1 MQAARDIS
9 GWLRFEETMKVLII
23 DDEPD
28 VIEVVNLC
36 FNLRWPEAEVIAA
49 GTGEEGL
56 TCVEEQKPDLILL
69 DIMLPDTDGFQM
81 CQEIR
86 RFSDVPIVMLSARAG
101 EVDKVRGLEMGA
113 DDYVTKPFSHL
124 ELLARV
130 RAVLRRYESQLPA
143 VGEVFES
150 GDLRVDY
157 ASRTVSIAGRT
168 VRLTPTEYSLLFH
181 LTRNAGRVL
190 PHHTL
195 LAKVWGREYVDEI
208 DYLKVYVRRLRQKL
222 EGDPETTGRIVS
234 ERGVG
239 YKFLAAAA

>member
-1 MQAARDIS
+1 
-9 GWLRFEETMKVLII
+9 MKVLVV

-36 FNLRWPEAEVIAA
+36 FGLRWAEAEVSAA
-49 GTGEEGL
+49 KTGEEAL
-56 TCVEEQKPDLILL
+56 KMIEQDRPDIVLL
-69 DIMLPDTDGFQM
+69 DIVLPGIDGFQV

-86 RFSDVPIVMLSARAG
+86 SFSDVPIIMLSARDA
-101 EVDKVRGLEMGA
+101 EMDKVRGLEMGA
-113 DDYVTKPFSHL
+113 DDYITKPFSHL

-130 RAVLRRYESQLPA
+130 RAVMRRYQSQLPA

-150 GDLRVDY
+150 GDLRIDY
-157 ASRTVSIAGRT
+157 ASRQVMVRGKP

-181 LTRNAGRVL
+181 LSRNAGRVL

-195 LAKVWGREYVDEI
+195 LAKVWGREYTDEI
-208 DYLKVYVRRLRQKL
+208 DYLKVYIRRLRQKL
-222 EGDPETTGRIVS
+222 EGDPETIGRIVS

-239 YKFLAAAA
+239 YKFVAA

>member
-1 MQAARDIS
+1 
-9 GWLRFEETMKVLII
+9 MKVLVV

-36 FNLRWPEAEVIAA
+36 FGLRWPEADVVSAK
-49 GTGEEGL
+49 TGEEAL
-56 TCVEEQKPDLILL
+56 QQLERDPPDLILL
-69 DIMLPDTDGFQM
+69 DIVLPGIDGFEV
-81 CQEIR
+81 CEDVR
-86 RFSDVPIVMLSARAG
+86 RISDVPIVMVSARDS

-113 DDYVTKPFSHL
+113 DDYITKPFSHL

-130 RAVLRRYESQLPA
+130 RAVLRRCQNQIPS
-143 VGEVFES
+143 VGEVFDS

-157 ASRTVSIAGRT
+157 ASRQVTVRDKP

-195 LAKVWGREYVDEI
+195 LAKVWGREYTDEI
-208 DYLKVYVRRLRQKL
+208 DYLKVYIRRLRQKL
-222 EGDPETTGRIVS
+222 EGDPETIGQIIS

-239 YKFLAAAA
+239 YKFVAA

>member
-1 MQAARDIS
+1 
-9 GWLRFEETMKVLII
+9 MKVLVV
-23 DDEPD
+23 DDEPEI
-28 VIEVVNLC
+28 IEVVNLC
-36 FNLRWPEAEVIAA
+36 FGLRWPEAEVISATNA
-49 GTGEEGL
+49 EDALEAI
-56 TCVEEQKPDLILL
+56 ENQSPDLVLL
-69 DIMLPDTDGFQM
+69 DIVLPGMDGFSL

-86 RFSDVPIVMLSARAG
+86 GFSDVPVVMLSARDS
-101 EVDKVRGLEMGA
+101 EVDKVRGLEMGG
-113 DDYVTKPFSHL
+113 DDYITKPFSHL

-130 RAVLRRYESQLPA
+130 RAVLRRYQNQIPA

-150 GDLRVDY
+150 GNLRIDY
-157 ASRTVSIAGRT
+157 ASRTVTVNGNV

-195 LAKVWGREYVDEI
+195 LAKVWGREYTDEI

-222 EGDPETTGRIVS
+222 EGDPETIGQIVS

-239 YKFLAAAA
+239 YKFVAA

>member
-1 MQAARDIS
+1 
-9 GWLRFEETMKVLII
+9 MKVLVV

-36 FNLRWPEAEVIAA
+36 FGLRWPEADVISAKS
-49 GTGEEGL
+49 GEEAL
-56 TCVEEQKPDLILL
+56 RSLEQDPPDLLLL
-69 DIMLPDTDGFQM
+69 DIVLPGIDGFEV
-81 CQEIR
+81 CQEVR
-86 RFSDVPIVMLSARAG
+86 RISDVPIVMVSARDS

-113 DDYVTKPFSHL
+113 DDYITKPFSHL

-130 RAVLRRYESQLPA
+130 RAVLRRYQNQLPA
-143 VGEVFES
+143 VGETFES

-157 ASRTVSIAGRT
+157 ASRQVSVGGKL

-195 LAKVWGREYVDEI
+195 LAKVWGREYTDEI
-208 DYLKVYVRRLRQKL
+208 DYLKVYIRRLRQKL
-222 EGDPETTGRIVS
+222 EGDPENIGQIIS

-239 YKFLAAAA
+239 YKFVAA

>member
-1 MQAARDIS
+1 
-9 GWLRFEETMKVLII
+9 MKVLVV

-36 FNLRWPEAEVIAA
+36 FGLRWPEADVVSAKS
-49 GTGEEGL
+49 GEEAL
-56 TCVEEQKPDLILL
+56 RYLEQDPPDLLLL
-69 DIMLPDTDGFQM
+69 DIVLPGIDGFEV
-81 CQEIR
+81 CQEVR
-86 RFSDVPIVMLSARAG
+86 RISDVPIVMVSARDS

-113 DDYVTKPFSHL
+113 DDYITKPFSHL

-130 RAVLRRYESQLPA
+130 RAVLRRYQNQLPA
-143 VGEVFES
+143 VGETFES

-157 ASRTVSIAGRT
+157 ASRQVTVGGKL

-195 LAKVWGREYVDEI
+195 LAKVWGREYTDEI
-208 DYLKVYVRRLRQKL
+208 DYLKVYIRRLRQKL
-222 EGDPETTGRIVS
+222 EGDPENIGQIIS

-239 YKFLAAAA
+239 YKFVAA

>member
-1 MQAARDIS
+1 
-9 GWLRFEETMKVLII
+9 MKVLVV

-36 FNLRWPEAEVIAA
+36 FGLRWPEAELLAA
-49 GTGEEGL
+49 ADADEAL
-56 TCVEEQKPDLILL
+56 RAIEQYSPDLILL
-69 DIMLPDTDGFQM
+69 DIMLPGTDGFQL

-86 RFSDVPIVMLSARAG
+86 RFSDVPIVMLTARGG

-150 GDLRVDY
+150 GDLRIDF
-157 ASRTVSIAGRT
+157 ASRSVTLRGKP
-168 VRLTPTEYSLLFH
+168 VRLTPTEYSLLYH

-222 EGDPETTGRIVS
+222 EGEPDTSGRIVS

-239 YKFLAAAA
+239 YKFVAAAA

>member
-1 MQAARDIS
+1 
-9 GWLRFEETMKVLII
+9 MKVLVV

-36 FNLRWPEAEVIAA
+36 FSLRWPEAELISAA
-49 GTGEEGL
+49 NADEAMRAI
-56 TCVEEQKPDLILL
+56 EQYSPDLILL
-69 DIMLPDTDGFQM
+69 DIMLPGTDGFQV
-81 CQEIR
+81 CEEIR
-86 RFSDVPIVMLSARAG
+86 RFSDVPIVMLTARGG

-130 RAVLRRYESQLPA
+130 RAVLRRYQSQLPA

-150 GDLRVDY
+150 GDLRIDF
-157 ASRTVSIAGRT
+157 ASRSVTLCGRP
-168 VRLTPTEYSLLFH
+168 VRLTPTEYSLLYH

-222 EGDPETTGRIVS
+222 EGDPDVSGRIVS

-239 YKFLAAAA
+239 YKFIAAA

>member
-1 MQAARDIS
+1 
-9 GWLRFEETMKVLII
+9 MKVLVV

-28 VIEVVNLC
+28 VIEVVILC
-36 FNLRWPEAEVIAA
+36 FGLRWPEADVISAKS
-49 GTGEEGL
+49 GEEAL
-56 TCVEEQKPDLILL
+56 RALEQDPPDLVLL
-69 DIMLPDTDGFQM
+69 DIVLPGIDGFEV

-86 RFSDVPIVMLSARAG
+86 RISDVPIVMVSARDS

-113 DDYVTKPFSHL
+113 DDYITKPFSHL

-130 RAVLRRYESQLPA
+130 RAVLRRYQNQLPA
-143 VGEVFES
+143 VGETFES

-157 ASRTVSIAGRT
+157 ASRQVTVGGKL

-195 LAKVWGREYVDEI
+195 LAKVWGREYTDEI
-208 DYLKVYVRRLRQKL
+208 DYLKVYIRRLRQKL
-222 EGDPETTGRIVS
+222 EGDPENIGQIIS

-239 YKFLAAAA
+239 YKFVAA

>member
-1 MQAARDIS
+1 
-9 GWLRFEETMKVLII
+9 MKVLVV
-23 DDEPD
+23 DDDPD
-28 VIEVVNLC
+28 VIDVVNLC
-36 FNLRWPEAEVIAA
+36 FSLRWPEAEVLAA
-49 GTGEEGL
+49 RDADEALKLIED
-56 TCVEEQKPDLILL
+56 ESPDLILL
-69 DIMLPDTDGFQM
+69 DIVLPGMDGFQI
-81 CQEIR
+81 CQEVR
-86 RFSDVPIVMLSARAG
+86 GFSDVPIVILTARDT

-130 RAVLRRYESQLPA
+130 RAVLRRYQNQLPA
-143 VGEVFES
+143 IGEVFES
-150 GDLRVDY
+150 GDLRIDY
-157 ASRTVSIAGRT
+157 GSRAVTVRGQS

-222 EGDPETTGRIVS
+222 EGDPETMGRIVS

-239 YKFLAAAA
+239 YKFVAA

>member
-1 MQAARDIS
+1 
-9 GWLRFEETMKVLII
+9 MKVLVV

-36 FNLRWPEAEVIAA
+36 FGLRWPEAQVIAA
-49 GTGEEGL
+49 GNAEEAL
-56 TCVEEQKPDLILL
+56 KLVEEHSPDLILL
-69 DIMLPDTDGFQM
+69 DIMLPDMDGFHL
-81 CQEIR
+81 CREIR
-86 RFSDVPIVMLSARAG
+86 AFSDIPIIMVTARDS
-101 EVDKVRGLEMGA
+101 EMDKVRGLEMGA
-113 DDYVTKPFSHL
+113 DDYITKPFSHL

-130 RAVLRRYESQLPA
+130 RAVPRRYESQLPA

-150 GDLRVDY
+150 GDLRIDY
-157 ASRTVSIAGRT
+157 AGRQVTVCGQP

-222 EGDPETTGRIVS
+222 EGDPETMGRIVS

-239 YKFLAAAA
+239 YKFVAA

>member
-1 MQAARDIS
+1 
-9 GWLRFEETMKVLII
+9 MKVLVV

-36 FNLRWPEAEVIAA
+36 FGLRWAEAEVSAA
-49 GTGEEGL
+49 KTGEEAL
-56 TCVEEQKPDLILL
+56 KMIEQDRPDVVLL
-69 DIMLPDTDGFQM
+69 DIVLPGIDGFQV

-86 RFSDVPIVMLSARAG
+86 SFSDVPIIMLSARDA
-101 EVDKVRGLEMGA
+101 EMDKVRGLEMGA
-113 DDYVTKPFSHL
+113 DDYITKPFSHL

-130 RAVLRRYESQLPA
+130 RAVMRRYQSQLPA

-150 GDLRVDY
+150 GDLRIDY
-157 ASRTVSIAGRT
+157 ASRQVMVRGKP

-181 LTRNAGRVL
+181 LSRNAGRVL

-195 LAKVWGREYVDEI
+195 LAKVWGREYTDEI
-208 DYLKVYVRRLRQKL
+208 DYLKVYIRRLRQKL
-222 EGDPETTGRIVS
+222 EGDPETIGRIVS

-239 YKFLAAAA
+239 YKFVAA

>member
-1 MQAARDIS
+1 
-9 GWLRFEETMKVLII
+9 MKILVV

-28 VIEVVNLC
+28 VVEVVNLC
-36 FNLRWPEAEVIAA
+36 FSLRWPEAEVTAA
-49 GTGEEGL
+49 GTGEDAIRL
-56 TCVEEQKPDLILL
+56 IEQDRPDFILL
-69 DIMLPDTDGFQM
+69 DINLPGMDGFHL

-86 RFSDVPIVMLSARAG
+86 SICDVPIVMLSARDS

-113 DDYVTKPFSHL
+113 DDYITKPFSHL

-130 RAVLRRYESQLPA
+130 RAVVRRYQSQMPT

-150 GDLRVDY
+150 GNLRIDY
-157 ASRTVSIAGRT
+157 ASRMVSVNGDQ

-181 LTRNAGRVL
+181 LSRNAGRVL
-190 PHHTL
+190 PHQTL
-195 LAKVWGREYVDEI
+195 LAKVWGREYTDEI

-222 EGDPETTGRIVS
+222 EGDPEMAGRIVS

-239 YKFLAAAA
+239 YKFVAA

>member
-1 MQAARDIS
+1 
-9 GWLRFEETMKVLII
+9 MKVLVV
-23 DDEPD
+23 DDEPEI
-28 VIEVVNLC
+28 IEVVNLC
-36 FNLRWPEAEVIAA
+36 FGLRWPEAEVVSATNAEDALEAIEAQA
-49 GTGEEGL
+49 
-56 TCVEEQKPDLILL
+56 PDLVLL
-69 DIMLPDTDGFQM
+69 DIVLPGMDGFSL

-86 RFSDVPIVMLSARAG
+86 AFSDVPIVMLSARDA

-113 DDYVTKPFSHL
+113 DDYITKPFSHL

-130 RAVLRRYESQLPA
+130 RAVLRRYQNQLPA

-150 GDLRVDY
+150 GELRIDY
-157 ASRTVSIAGRT
+157 ASRTVTVNGST

-195 LAKVWGREYVDEI
+195 LAKVWGREYTDEI

-222 EGDPETTGRIVS
+222 EGDPETIGKIVS

-239 YKFLAAAA
+239 YKFVAA

>member
-1 MQAARDIS
+1 
-9 GWLRFEETMKVLII
+9 MKVLVV

-36 FNLRWPEAEVIAA
+36 FGLRWPEADVCSAQ
-49 GTGEEGL
+49 TGEEAL
-56 TCVEEQKPDLILL
+56 RLLELDPPDLLLL
-69 DIMLPDTDGFQM
+69 DIVLPGIDGFEV
-81 CQEIR
+81 CQEVR
-86 RFSDVPIVMLSARAG
+86 RISDVPIVMVSARDS

-113 DDYVTKPFSHL
+113 DDYITKPFSHL

-130 RAVLRRYESQLPA
+130 RAVLRRYQNQLPA

-150 GDLRVDY
+150 GELRVDY
-157 ASRTVSIAGRT
+157 ASRQVTVSGRL

-195 LAKVWGREYVDEI
+195 LAKVWGREYTDEI
-208 DYLKVYVRRLRQKL
+208 DYLKVYIRRLRQKL
-222 EGDPETTGRIVS
+222 EGDPENIGQIIS

-239 YKFLAAAA
+239 YKFVAA